1 MKKAT
6 KTVFCCT
13 AFGVVLLFSAG
24 AAAAAAPPVPA
35 RLGAGLMEA
44 SPQLCDFY
52 QKKFDAILGGAPGS
66 IDVVIRNASNR
77 GCIIKGI

>member
-24 AAAAAAPPVPA
+24 AAVAATPFQASA
-35 RLGAGLMEA
+35 AGLTA
-44 SPQLCDFY
+44 PSPQLCAFY
-52 QKKFDAILGGAPGS
+52 QKKFDAILAGAAGS
-66 IDVVIRNASNR
+66 IDAVIHNASKH
-77 GCIIKGI
+77 GCIINGI